1 MFSSL
6 FLSLF
11 EKTQTKKKYHE
22 LSRSCRYVDN
32 LWRFSKHLANL
43 AEQKMPQ
50 KKKKTKASKSIADA
64 NEKLLIDSTNNGSVL
79 LTGGAGYVGTHTA
92 LQLLEQNLN
101 VVVIDN
107 LVSLSDTKSGKQT
120 IPN

>member
-1 MFSSL
+1 
-6 FLSLF
+6 
-11 EKTQTKKKYHE
+11 
-22 LSRSCRYVDN
+22 
-32 LWRFSKHLANL
+32 
-43 AEQKMPQ
+43 MPQ

>member
-1 MFSSL
+1 
-6 FLSLF
+6 
-11 EKTQTKKKYHE
+11 
-22 LSRSCRYVDN
+22 
-32 LWRFSKHLANL
+32 
-43 AEQKMPQ
+43 MPQ

-120 IPN
+120 IPNW